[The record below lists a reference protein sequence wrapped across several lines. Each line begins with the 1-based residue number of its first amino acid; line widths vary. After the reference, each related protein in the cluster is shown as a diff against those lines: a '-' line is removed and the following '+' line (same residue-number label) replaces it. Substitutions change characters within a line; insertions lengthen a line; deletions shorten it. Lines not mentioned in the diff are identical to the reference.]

1 MVILSDKNFRMRCQ
15 RYETFLKRC
24 IIRSLVESEF
34 LCYELGYVKIYE
46 GESIPRSCE
55 KVELSFVKLSP
66 VEVLSLI
73 RNPNDGKYV
82 VELSEETDPEFCTVE
97 KRVIGIGDSID
108 EALDRGLLNITTA
121 QFRSLIYDIG
131 FILNGDESV
140 RERAKERVR
149 YIRNIARAI
158 GYLRSAARTENHA

>member
-55 KVELSFVKLSP
+55 KETLAFAKLSP
-66 VEVLSLI
+66 VETLSII
-73 RNPNDGKYV
+73 RNPNDGKYI
-82 VELSEETDPEFCTVE
+82 VELSEETDPELGIV
-97 KRVIGIGDSID
+97 KNYAAGIGDSID
-108 EALDRGLLNITTA
+108 EALNRGLMNIAIA
-121 QFRSLIYDIG
+121 QFRGLIND
-131 FILNGDESV
+131 ILNGDESA
-140 RERAKERVR
+140 RERAKDRAG
-149 YIRNIARAI
+149 YIRNVSHAI
-158 GYLRSAARTENHA
+158 GYLRSVVRRS

>member
-1 MVILSDKNFRMRCQ
+1 M
-15 RYETFLKRC
+15 
-24 IIRSLVESEF
+24 ESEF

-82 VELSEETDPEFCTVE
+82 VELSEETDPELGIMKNYV
-97 KRVIGIGDSID
+97 VGIGDSID
-108 EALDRGLLNITTA
+108 EALDRGLTNIATA
-121 QFRSLIYDIG
+121 QFRGLIYDIG
-131 FILNGDESV
+131 FILNGDESA
-140 RERAKERVR
+140 REKVKERVG
-149 YIRNIARAI
+149 YIRNVAHAI
-158 GYLRSAARTENHA
+158 GYLRSVVRRS